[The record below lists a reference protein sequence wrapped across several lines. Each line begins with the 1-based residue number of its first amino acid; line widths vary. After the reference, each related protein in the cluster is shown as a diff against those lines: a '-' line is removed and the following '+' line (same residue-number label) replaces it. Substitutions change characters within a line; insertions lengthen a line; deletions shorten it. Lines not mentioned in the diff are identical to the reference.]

1 MTGKHVLPEKD
12 LLEKV
17 AALKRFEY
25 SLLGKELKKQTS
37 VAEKQYKDFDNVF
50 NYDAKEES
58 LKAEKEEPLT
68 MDESSLFYDNKYTF
82 NELKNVE
89 KYVNKSLTAR
99 YDNNLLPFYQR
110 LKEFEK
116 FPS

>member
-1 MTGKHVLPEKD
+1 MFDWKACFTRKRLARKSCCIEKTW
-12 LLEKV
+12 V
-17 AALKRFEY
+17 FA
-25 SLLGKELKKQTS
+25 QTS

-68 MDESSLFYDNKYTF
+68 MDESSIFYDNKYTF
-82 NELKNVE
+82 SELKNVE
-89 KYVNKSLTAR
+89 KYMNKSLTAR